1 MSGMISQSEVRM
13 EHKKRAFKNEKE
25 RARAILEA
33 LEGMDT
39 HEVYELK

>member
-13 EHKKRAFKNEKE
+13 EHKTQDFKNEKE
-25 RARAILEA
+25 RARAIMEA